1 MRKAL
6 LITVCATAMMIAN
19 GAMAELCAGFE
30 TQSYTENI
38 TGNNEHVAHQTCT
51 DWYGQQVQ
59 LDYIYDADDR
69 LVYVIEHDGRLQYEK
84 PYRYDLD
91 GNMYK
96 FYPSD
101 EMYDNYDSMQVE
113 YMMTSSKA
121 YKYIYDDNG
130 NLTQLM
136 MVGAQSLGDYWE
148 FTDDPER
155 EILDPYGMGPIQTY
169 ENQDGKIIAY
179 DGDGNKIG
187 EYASVTSML
196 QGEALPETPPETTHS
211 VQNTDGSTTIYNADG
226 SIKGFKGKKIYTVQ
240 EAEMLSKETGNTFK
254 IRYK

>member
-1 MRKAL
+1 MKKTSI
-6 LITVCATAMMIAN
+6 ITICASLMMVAN
-19 GAMAELCAGFE
+19 EVRAELCTGVE
-30 TQSYTENI
+30 TQSYTENY

-51 DWYGQQVQ
+51 DRYGGLVR
-59 LDYIYDADDR
+59 LDYIYDVDDR

-84 PYRYDLD
+84 PYIY
-91 GNMYK
+91 NTSESMYK

-101 EMYDNYDSMQVE
+101 EMYNYDSMQVE

-136 MVGAQSLGDYWE
+136 MVGTQSPGDYWE

-155 EILDPYGMGPIQTY
+155 EQLDPYGMGPIRTY

-179 DGDGNKIG
+179 AGNVKIG
-187 EYASVTSML
+187 EYASVTDML
-196 QGEALPETPPETTHS
+196 QGVALPETPPEIRETLP
-211 VQNTDGSTTIYNADG
+211 DG
-226 SIKGFKGKKIYTVQ
+226 SIKVTDAEGNVHFEGKRIYTID
-240 EAEMLSKETGNTFK
+240 EANLVAKPTGNTVRIK
-254 IRYK
+254 YR

>member
-1 MRKAL
+1 MKKTSI
-6 LITVCATAMMIAN
+6 ITICASLMMVTN

-30 TQSYTENI
+30 TQSYTENY

-51 DWYGQQVQ
+51 DWYGQSVQ

-84 PYRYDLD
+84 LY
-91 GNMYK
+91 NTSESMYK
-96 FYPSD
+96 FYPPD
-101 EMYDNYDSMQVE
+101 EMWDNYDSMQVE
-113 YMMTSSKA
+113 YMMTNSKA

-136 MVGAQSLGDYWE
+136 MVGTQSPGDYWE

-155 EILDPYGMGPIQTY
+155 EQLDPYGMGPIRTY

-179 DGDGNKIG
+179 AGNAKIG
-187 EYASVTSML
+187 EYASVTDML
-196 QGEALPETPPETTHS
+196 QGVALPETPPEIRETLP
-211 VQNTDGSTTIYNADG
+211 DG
-226 SIKGFKGKKIYTVQ
+226 SIKVTDAEGNVHFEGKRIYTID
-240 EAEMLSKETGNTFK
+240 EANLVAKPTGNTVRIK
-254 IRYK
+254 YR

>member
-1 MRKAL
+1 MKNAL
-6 LITVCATAMMIAN
+6 LTTVCATAMMVAN
-19 GAMAELCAGFE
+19 GAMAELCTGFE
-30 TQSYTENI
+30 TQSYTENY

-51 DWYGQQVQ
+51 DRYGNLVQ

-69 LVYVIEHDGRLQYEK
+69 LVYVIEHDGQLQYEK

-101 EMYDNYDSMQVE
+101 EMDKYDSMQVE
-113 YMMTSSKA
+113 YMMTNSKA

-136 MVGAQSLGDYWE
+136 MVGTQFDYDSLA
-148 FTDDPER
+148 FSDDPER
-155 EILDPYGMGPIQTY
+155 EQLDPYGMGPIRTY

-179 DGDGNKIG
+179 AGNVKIG
-187 EYASVTSML
+187 EYASVTDML
-196 QGEALPETPPETTHS
+196 KGVALPETPPEIRETLP
-211 VQNTDGSTTIYNADG
+211 DG
-226 SIKGFKGKKIYTVQ
+226 SIKVTDAEGNVHFEGKRIFTIE
-240 EAEMLSKETGNTFK
+240 EANLVSKPTGNTVK
-254 IRYK
+254 LRYK